1 MNNNELTIN
10 SIPAIEPKETTIGGK
25 QFMLTKFPAV
35 AGREIFMQYS
45 RGIKVSDDGKK
56 FDIDGSAM
64 ADSENTVI
72 KLLAYAFVKAGE
84 NWIRLSTRQLIDS
97 HITEIMDLIELEN
110 QMRAHNFFSSPKG
123 KTSAS

>member
-1 MNNNELTIN
+1 MSNELTIN
-10 SIPAIEPKETTIGGK
+10 GTPAIEPKETKIGGK
-25 QFMLTKFPAV
+25 TFMLTKFPAV

-45 RGIKVSDDGKK
+45 RGIKVSEDGKK

-72 KLLAYAFVKAGE
+72 KLLSYAFVKVGD
-84 NWIRLSTRQLIDS
+84 NWIRLESRALIDS
-97 HITEIMDLIELEN
+97 HIKEIMDLIELEN

-123 KTSAS
+123 KISAS